1 VSETKVVPVI
11 GNKKNRRT
19 IGVFTPPMN
28 NWYGHPFLSAL
39 SDYAIEKDLNLIC
52 FMGHKPEKGQIYQN
66 PVYRLATTRRLD
78 GLILFASLGH
88 GIPAQEMEAFCQ
100 SFSPLP
106 IVNFAI
112 QVPGFPT
119 VLADSS
125 RVMGEMMTHL
135 IEEHG
140 YQRIAFIRGP
150 KGQMEAELRYAAYCQ
165 SLREHG
171 LDLDE
176 RIIMEGDYSKESGN
190 EAMRILLDRA
200 DDLQAIVAANDNMA
214 IGALEMLQSVGKRV
228 PNDFAITG
236 FDDSGEARLV
246 SPPLTTVRQSFY
258 SLGRAAAEL
267 LMRILEGEQVPEVV
281 SVPSDLVLRESC
293 GCKPSLLRKL
303 KTDRIHL
310 AREDFARTLQAQREI
325 AIREMIQALGKAA
338 DDETSWGYNVEPQL
352 IEYTLGQMWDS
363 FLQEI
368 TGQQQDV
375 FLQAFDQ
382 ALQILQVIRRDR
394 AKWHEVLSAMRQRFV
409 PYLTDLQTLE
419 RAETL
424 LQQARYMVGEA
435 ALRRQIFERFA
446 VDHYETLFQNFDYR
460 MLSALNTRD
469 MANALEQF
477 FPELWVDHAHI
488 VTFTK
493 EIVTTAENP
502 SVIGKRAKLFLTYNE
517 GKAILQPEDP
527 SFDSVNLLPERRI
540 PTGRRYSWVIVPLS
554 VGDRQLGFSITEVG
568 PLNWEAYSQLRD
580 LVSGTLFR
588 TLLIE
593 EQQQTRENIEKLLLE
608 VNQRAE
614 ELAVAKARADAANQQ
629 LQTVLKETEGLFHAA
644 QSILGATDPREIC
657 QKLAIQFNNIVQADR
672 MYIFIVDHEKR
683 EILVSV
689 YAGSVDDDIL
699 TSYDEL
705 SSGISG
711 MVFKSGKPV
720 LSLSADDGIE
730 PEETRERRRRSGTG
744 SLIVAPLIDK
754 GRVIGTVTAVN
765 RINQRQF
772 NEHDVDLLMTLAT
785 QAGAAI
791 ENARLTAE
799 LALFNQQLEQMV
811 QQRTEEV
818 QNAYRQLEQ
827 LDQAKSK
834 FISVTSHELRTPITV
849 IRGYSQILQSSSV
862 IKADEN
868 LANLVKGIISGTS
881 RMYELV
887 NSMLDLAKIDNQS
900 LQLTVGSVYLAVLIK
915 EQVSVF
921 EEGLKERNLTV
932 TMSGLSSLPLIEA
945 DPDAL
950 KKVFYHLIGNAIK
963 YTPDGGKIMISGKI
977 LPAGE
982 QLADEAVEVIVEDTG
997 IGIDPTY
1004 LELIFTKF
1012 FQTGEVSLHSTSKTK
1027 FKGGGPGLGLTIAR
1041 GIIVAHGG
1049 KLWAESPGYDEKEC
1063 PGSKFH
1069 VVLPV
1074 HYRPPES

>member
-1 VSETKVVPVI
+1 MTEPQVVSMLSNQKS
-11 GNKKNRRT
+11 RRT

-39 SDYAIEKDLNLIC
+39 SDYAIEHDLNLIC
-52 FMGHKPEKGQIYQN
+52 FMGHKPDKGLVYQN
-66 PVYRLATTRRLD
+66 PVYRLANAKRVD

-88 GIPAQEMEAFCQ
+88 GIPASELEAFCR
-100 SFSPLP
+100 SFAPLP
-106 IVNFAI
+106 IVNFALQI
-112 QVPGFPT
+112 PGFPA

-125 RVMGEMMTHL
+125 LVMRQMMAHL

-140 YQRIAFIRGP
+140 YQRVAFIRGP
-150 KGQMEAELRYAAYCQ
+150 AGQMEAELRYQAYRDG
-165 SLREHG
+165 LNEHSIP
-171 LDLDE
+171 LDE
-176 RIIMEGDYSKESGN
+176 RIVVSGDYSKESGN
-190 EAMRILLDRA
+190 EAMRLLLDRY
-200 DDLQAIVAANDNMA
+200 DDIQAVVAANDNMA

-246 SPPLTTVRQSFY
+246 SPPLTTIRQSFY
-258 SLGRAAAEL
+258 SLGRACAEL
-267 LMRILEGEQVPEVV
+267 LNRIWQGEAVADVV

-293 GCKPSLLRKL
+293 GCKPSLLRNISREQIQL
-303 KTDRIHL
+303 G
-310 AREDFARTLQAQREI
+310 REDFVKKLRAQREH
-325 AIREMIQALGKAA
+325 AIRDMIEALGKAA

-363 FLQEI
+363 FLNEI
-368 TGQQQDV
+368 TGQQQDS
-375 FLQAFDQ
+375 FLPAFDQ

-394 AKWHEVLSAMRQRFV
+394 AKWHEVLSAMRQRFT
-409 PYLTDLQTLE
+409 PYLVDVQTMQ

-460 MLSALNTRD
+460 MLSALNTRELSK
-469 MANALEQF
+469 ALEEF
-477 FPELWVDHAHI
+477 LPELWVDHAHI
-488 VTFTK
+488 ITFTK
-493 EIVTTAENP
+493 EIVSSAENP
-502 SVIGKRAKLFLTYNE
+502 SAIGKRARLFLTYNE
-517 GKAILQPEDP
+517 GKSILQPEDA
-527 SFDSVNLLPERRI
+527 SFDSIQLLPERRV

-554 VGDRQLGFSITEVG
+554 VGDRQLGFLITEVG

-629 LQTVLKETEGLFHAA
+629 LQTVLQETEGLFHAA
-644 QSILGATDPREIC
+644 QSILGATDPRDIC
-657 QKLAIQFNNIVQADR
+657 QKLATQFNAIVQADR
-672 MYIFIVDHEKR
+672 MYIFIVDHEKQ

-711 MVFKSGKPV
+711 MVFSSAKPV
-720 LSLSADDGIE
+720 LSISADDGIE

-765 RINQRQF
+765 RINQRPF
-772 NEHDVDLLMTLAT
+772 NDHDVDLLMTLAT

-799 LALFNQQLEQMV
+799 LALFNQELERMV
-811 QQRTEEV
+811 QQRTEEL
-818 QNAYRQLEQ
+818 QNAYNQLEQ

-849 IRGYSQILQSSSV
+849 IRGYSQILQSASV

-868 LANLVKGIISGTS
+868 LSNLVKGIISGTS

-915 EQVSVF
+915 DQISVF
-921 EEGLKERNLTV
+921 EEGLRDRKLTITV
-932 TMSGLSSLPLIEA
+932 EGLGSLPLIEA

-950 KKVFYHLIGNAIK
+950 KKVFYHIIGNAIK
-963 YTPDGGKIMISGKI
+963 YTPDGGKITIRGRI
-977 LPAGE
+977 IAAGE
-982 QLADEAVEVIVEDTG
+982 ELPDEAVEVIIEDSG
-997 IGIDPTY
+997 IGIEPAY

-1041 GIIVAHGG
+1041 GIVVAHGG
-1049 KLWAESPGYDEKEC
+1049 KLWAESPGHDESTC

-1069 VVLPV
+1069 IILPIR
-1074 HYRPPES
+1074 YRQPTL